1 MNALTWPSIA
11 LIVVLVFISIYWLS
25 RLLRRDGAS
34 QQKDK
39 DRENKSE
46 YMEENAPAWYD
57 GRVGTGA
64 LGVRDNDAWGKGAPA
79 STGTRVEPGDG
90 DVPEREKEGDKVHDA

>member
-11 LIVVLVFISIYWLS
+11 LIVVLVLGFIYWLS

-39 DRENKSE
+39 TNRKVNNVAAELAKRV
-46 YMEENAPAWYD
+46 YD
-57 GRVGTGA
+57 GAIGSRAFRV
-64 LGVRDNDAWGKGAPA
+64 LKPGKWKP
-79 STGTRVEPGDG
+79 TTKP
-90 DVPEREKEGDKVHDA
+90 